1 VPAPSTAD
9 RTPRTEDAARRGTDV
24 LTMHRLACRGDGGAA
39 LLDWL
44 GRRAGGW
51 AGLVDPAGAVLL
63 PTGPA
68 PVEAPVL
75 ADAVARMRER
85 GLAAFAAE
93 SGQER
98 IALLAVEAG
107 AAEENPV
114 LAVVGGGDG
123 SLLADAIVPLA
134 TAWSAHRARHA
145 VTKAELAD
153 ARCRE
158 AVLLLLMGGHLTT
171 ARQLAAT
178 LSPPL
183 PERLRVHVIEVGPAR
198 RDEVAARCTQLTDGR
213 AFVVRCP
220 VYSQHVI
227 VLAPGGGR
235 PLDEMIARDVGG
247 CAIGVGDEV
256 ALRDAPVGYE
266 QAIHALAVARR
277 DARRR
282 SRFDAT
288 LGLAAVV
295 APQGFTWADAVLAP
309 LLEHVPVRSGDPDAT
324 ELVATARSWLSF
336 TTAAHRHL
344 GVHRNTIGLRLKRI
358 EELLGV
364 DLTRPEHQA
373 SLDLALRIRA
383 LPRPADPPVG
393 GEPRPDLDDLLRL
406 PAARSWAEAALR
418 PVRSSPHAERL
429 EPTLRAWL
437 HHGGRLRETGEA
449 LGLSVAGVR
458 KRIERLEQVLARSVL
473 HSPSARHD
481 LWLAVRA
488 ADLAS

>member
-1 VPAPSTAD
+1 
-9 RTPRTEDAARRGTDV
+9 
-24 LTMHRLACRGDGGAA
+24 
-39 LLDWL
+39 
-44 GRRAGGW
+44 
-51 AGLVDPAGAVLL
+51 
-63 PTGPA
+63 
-68 PVEAPVL
+68 
-75 ADAVARMRER
+75 
-85 GLAAFAAE
+85 
-93 SGQER
+93 
-98 IALLAVEAG
+98 
-107 AAEENPV
+107 
-114 LAVVGGGDG
+114 
-123 SLLADAIVPLA
+123 
-134 TAWSAHRARHA
+134 
-145 VTKAELAD
+145 
-153 ARCRE
+153 
-158 AVLLLLMGGHLTT
+158 
-171 ARQLAAT
+171 
-178 LSPPL
+178 
-183 PERLRVHVIEVGPAR
+183 
-198 RDEVAARCTQLTDGR
+198 
-213 AFVVRCP
+213 
-220 VYSQHVI
+220 
-227 VLAPGGGR
+227 
-235 PLDEMIARDVGG
+235 
-247 CAIGVGDEV
+247 

-277 DARRR
+277 DPRRR

-458 KRIERLEQVLARSVL
+458 KRIERLEQVLARSLL